1 MSTPKEHE
9 VVDEVSTSNKKL
21 AYNVHKGPK
30 VTKLV
35 RGPKDVT
42 KVSARVLYHC
52 HYFHAWGHLVHPLDL
67 FG

>member
-1 MSTPKEHE
+1 MSTSKEHD

-42 KVSARVLYHC
+42 KVSECTSLRHIIVITSMRGAM
-52 HYFHAWGHLVHPLDL
+52 
-67 FG
+67 